1 MTDLANQLD
10 RSAAAAAAAAMS
22 APQSR
27 RRPANDFGQY
37 PAPHESDTLG
47 RLGSLEIRRAT
58 SPADVR
64 SAQELRY
71 KVFFEEMSAVPD
83 PTAVLTRR
91 DVDGFDAICDH
102 LLVFDRNAG
111 AKPCT
116 NVAVGTY
123 RLLRQD
129 VAERNGG
136 FYSSAEYPV
145 VELIERHRAL
155 NFLELGR
162 SCVLRSHRS
171 QRTIELLWQ
180 GIYDYV
186 VQHRIDVLVG
196 CASFDGTEPDVLAL
210 PLSYLHHYA
219 LAPEPWQIRAHDERY
234 VEMNRLPKS
243 AIDAAAA
250 FRQLPPL
257 IRGYLRVG
265 AYVGR
270 GAVIDWKFATTDV
283 LMVLPMSAASPRY
296 LRHFARAVSRQPE

>member
-1 MTDLANQLD
+1 MTDLANRLD
-10 RSAAAAAAAAMS
+10 CGGPAGAAAAIP

-27 RRPANDFGQY
+27 GHPANDVLHH
-37 PAPHESDTLG
+37 PAQERETLG

-71 KVFFEEMSAVPD
+71 KVFFEEMSAVPGSV
-83 PTAVLTRR
+83 ALMTRR
-91 DVDGFDAICDH
+91 DVDEFDVICDH
-102 LLVFDRNAG
+102 LLVFDRKAG
-111 AKPCT
+111 AKPRT

-129 VAERNGG
+129 VAERHRG

-145 VELIERHRAL
+145 AELIERHRAL

-162 SCVLRSHRS
+162 SCVLRPYRS

-180 GIYDYV
+180 GIYAYV
-186 VQHRIDVLVG
+186 MRHRIDVLVG
-196 CASFDGTEPDVLAL
+196 CASFDGTDPDALAL

-219 LAPEPWQIRAHDERY
+219 LAPEPWQIRAYADRY

-250 FRQLPPL
+250 FRTLPPL

-265 AYVGR
+265 AHVGR

-283 LMVLPMSAASPRY
+283 LMVLPMSAASSRY
-296 LRHFARAVSRQPE
+296 LRHFARAVSRQPG